1 MPRVHWLDTFFLQID
16 TTRSVLNLYTDASKT
31 TLIRSVNAAN
41 LTPFVINADGFAYTF
56 SDKGKPDVAVKSWG
70 YRIVVSPIWR
80 LQVGARSSFC
90 CSYWLHGAVSIP
102 SANPARLSLV
112 GLR

>member
-1 MPRVHWLDTFFLQID
+1 MPWAQCTLLLNSDAPRVHWFGTFFLQID

-80 LQVGARSSFC
+80 LQVGARSSTFAAATG
-90 CSYWLHGAVSIP
+90 ST
-102 SANPARLSLV
+102 
-112 GLR
+112 GLC